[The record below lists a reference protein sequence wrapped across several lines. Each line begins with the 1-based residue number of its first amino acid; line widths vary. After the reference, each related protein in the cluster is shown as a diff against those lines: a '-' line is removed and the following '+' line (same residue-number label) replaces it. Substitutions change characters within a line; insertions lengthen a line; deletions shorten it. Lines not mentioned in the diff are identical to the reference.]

1 MVGAGVAH
9 DMNIE
14 HTPVL
19 LEEAVRGLNLRPGA
33 NIIDGT
39 LGSGGHA
46 RAILAATAPDGK
58 LMGFDRD
65 PEAIN
70 QVKQQLKSFLP
81 RLTLIN
87 DSYSQLEIYVKRNEF
102 NHVAGV
108 LLDLGFSSTQ
118 LADRTRGFSFQ
129 TSGLLDLRYNS
140 SQGQSAAELL
150 NTASAARLEQVFRS
164 GEEPSYRRLT
174 AAIVA
179 ERRQRPFRTT
189 DDLLRLVES
198 VKGHGRRS
206 LHPATLVWQ
215 ALRLEVNDELNE
227 LRAGLL
233 AAQRVLA
240 PGGRLAVISFHSGED
255 RIVKNFFHQESRDC
269 LCPPSWPDCRCG
281 HKRQLKLL
289 TKKVVT
295 PTLKEISLNPRA
307 RSAKLRL
314 AEQL

>member
-70 QVKQQLKSFLP
+70 QAQQQLKSLAP

-87 DSYSQLEIYVKRNEF
+87 DAYGQLEIYVKRNEF

>member
-1 MVGAGVAH
+1 
-9 DMNIE
+9 
-14 HTPVL
+14 
-19 LEEAVRGLNLRPGA
+19 
-33 NIIDGT
+33 
-39 LGSGGHA
+39 
-46 RAILAATAPDGK
+46 
-58 LMGFDRD
+58 MGFDRD

-295 PTLKEISLNPRA
+295 PTLKEISLNPPA